1 MEKKTLLIPK
11 ATWLPLILTFA
22 CNDIAYFGTR
32 LLMSDKKHFN
42 LSNTLDGQIPFVPWT
57 ITIYWGCYLF
67 WLVNYVIG
75 CRQDK
80 EEAFRFLGAD
90 LFSKLICLVCFL
102 VFPTTNTR
110 PIIEGHSIWEEGMR
124 LLYQVDAADN
134 LFPSIHCLA
143 SWLSFIAVR
152 KNEKIPKWY
161 RAASFLMAASV
172 CVSTLTTKQH
182 VLIDVAAGVGL
193 GEFSYWFVGK
203 SGLSKWYMDVMLK
216 LEPKGWGKRV
226 QGK

>member
-1 MEKKTLLIPK
+1 
-11 ATWLPLILTFA
+11 
-22 CNDIAYFGTR
+22 
-32 LLMSDKKHFN
+32 
-42 LSNTLDGQIPFVPWT
+42 
-57 ITIYWGCYLF
+57 
-67 WLVNYVIG
+67 
-75 CRQDK
+75 
-80 EEAFRFLGAD
+80 
-90 LFSKLICLVCFL
+90 
-102 VFPTTNTR
+102 
-110 PIIEGHSIWEEGMR
+110 MR